1 MKSNL
6 LLRIRERLLKQSRS
20 HSIFSIPIIT
30 LLIYVMLGVFFG
42 FLIINFVNI
51 MLFKNVD
58 NVNLKDQ
65 ASSKYDRHLV
75 DHAERGKIKDRD
87 GNILAR
93 DTEAYQ
99 IAVIVG
105 QDFDNHIEDANE
117 EIGRASCR
125 ERV

>member
-1 MKSNL
+1 LGSMKSNL

-42 FLIINFVNI
+42 FFIINFVNI
-51 MLFKNVD
+51 MLFKYVD

-65 ASSKYDRHLV
+65 ASSKYDRYLV
-75 DHAERGKIKDRD
+75 DNVQSSKIDDRD
-87 GNILAR
+87 GISYAI

-105 QDFDNHIEDANE
+105 QDFDSHIEDVNE
-117 EIGRASCR
+117 IAKQLS
-125 ERV
+125 